1 MTRRT
6 SGRRAAAAIRGLAAL
21 VTLLLLVIGLPAV
34 LYRFGGSPVPHRL
47 PSLHQVSTVLL
58 HRDSGSLFFGVVRA
72 VSWVAWALF
81 SLAVLTETLAA
92 MGGRQ
97 APRLRLGSLQNT
109 AGRLVALAALTFSNP
124 ATAML
129 AAAPAA
135 PIAMAPAFSPDAA
148 SVHYAGADYSSAH
161 YAGADYSGGHAAG
174 GQATGDQSASPPA
187 VPQVMSMASYQAVV
201 VRPGECLWTIA
212 QRYLGE
218 GDLYPE
224 IVQLNIGHA
233 MGDGQVFSNPG
244 MIWPGWVLQLPATAS
259 PAQQQPPMQPAHH
272 PSHPSR
278 DPHFSHPHPAASHHS
293 HPAASQDPGASHH
306 SHPAASRHSGAS
318 HDPAASHHP
327 DPAASPA
334 GSLGGSADPAGYSP
348 PAGRA
353 AAEPPPIT
361 QQDELPPIEVFA
373 AGMLAGGVVASLAR
387 MRHRQRQS
395 RRPGRRI
402 PMPASAPVMQ
412 AEQRLHAIRPPHP
425 ATALRAALGALGEGL
440 AASGQQL
447 PDIAGIHLT
456 SSAMELLL
464 ASPASEPPPA
474 PFSVPGGRQG
484 MAWHLA
490 LPAAAQPPGG
500 LLPAESGDLLPGL
513 LTAGVADGSGGY
525 LLVDLEHLRV
535 TTVDGPPRLVNR
547 VLAAAAA
554 ELATS
559 ELAGW
564 YDLIICG
571 YSELEVTEG
580 RATICD
586 NLDEAL
592 DLLAAKA
599 VTLQRRLG
607 DGGPVDVRYRRIA
620 EPDDE
625 DWALYLLVSRIPP
638 TAAQLSFLIDITSEP
653 GGIAALVAGRPDGS
667 PAPASLLLS
676 SDPDRPGGIVAQ
688 ISPLQLEVRPQALTE
703 GDYDSIVSLF
713 ETAAQSGDV
722 APDFPPYDGSSWIAA
737 MGSPEWPAEPDG
749 DPESGPDDGTL
760 PRPFGD
766 AGSAPDT
773 GTGPDPFSHPGSG
786 PDIGTGPD
794 PFAHP
799 GSGLDIGLVPGPF
812 GDPVSGPFDDP
823 VFAPF
828 GDPLSGPPG
837 DPLSEPPA
845 DPLSRPPGDPLS
857 EAPGDP
863 LSGPP
868 REPLPGSPE
877 DPPPGSPGDP
887 PTSLNAAFGGTHGT
901 DPGPGGPPGPA
912 ATRTPAGTLRIGILG
927 SFTINGAS
935 GALLPAQ
942 SQLILALALNGTVG
956 LSNPQ
961 LGYLLGADPDH
972 PKPSDS
978 LRQLIARTRRQLGRA
993 PGGAEWIVH
1002 LGSGQYAL
1010 HPEACFDWTD
1020 FSALAERGL
1029 AARDPADLRAALM
1042 LVRGQPFT
1050 GCYHWWLDLA
1060 FVETVRA
1067 QIVDTAEMLA
1077 SLELAAGDPSAS
1089 ARAARAGLAG
1099 DVTAEQLWRALMR
1112 AEHVAGNLSG
1122 VREAWNHCLGAIAD
1136 IAPAG
1141 EPHPDTAALYQELL
1155 RSATSS
1161 RTTSTA

>member
-1 MTRRT
+1 MT
-6 SGRRAAAAIRGLAAL
+6 GRRKGRRVVSAVRGLTAL
-21 VTLLLLVIGLPAV
+21 VTLLLLVVGLPAV
-34 LYRFGGSPVPHRL
+34 LYRFGGSPVPGRL
-47 PSLHQVSTVLL
+47 PSLHQVSAALL
-58 HRDSGSLFFGVVRA
+58 HRDSGSLFLGVVRDI
-72 VSWVAWALF
+72 SWIAWALF
-81 SLAVLTETLAA
+81 SLAVITETLAA
-92 MGGRQ
+92 VRGRQ
-97 APRLRLGSLQNT
+97 APRLRLGSLQNM
-109 AGRLVALAALTFSNP
+109 AGQLVALAALTFTNP

-129 AAAPAA
+129 AAAPAM
-135 PIAMAPAFSPDAA
+135 PVAMAPAFSAQAGGPGTLAA
-148 SVHYAGADYSSAH
+148 AQHDLGADDFGAH
-161 YAGADYSGGHAAG
+161 DFGTHDFGAHDLGNGDFAAYPAGE
-174 GQATGDQSASPPA
+174 QATGNQSVSPPA
-187 VPQVMSMASYQAVV
+187 VPQVMSMASYQGVV

-212 QRYLGE
+212 QRYLGD

-224 IVQLNIGHA
+224 IVKLNIGHA
-233 MGDGQVFSNPG
+233 MGDGQVFSDPSVV
-244 MIWPGWVLQLPATAS
+244 WAGWVLQLPATAS
-259 PAQQQPPMQPAHH
+259 PAQQPPPSHPAHH

-278 DPHFSHPHPAASHHS
+278 DHRFSRPHPAAS
-293 HPAASQDPGASHH
+293 Q
-306 SHPAASRHSGAS
+306 
-318 HDPAASHHP
+318 
-327 DPAASPA
+327 A
-334 GSLGGSADPAGYSP
+334 GSLGDSADPTGYNP
-348 PAGRA
+348 PAGRVA
-353 AAEPPPIT
+353 AQPPPVT
-361 QQDELPPIEVFA
+361 QQEEVPPIEVFA
-373 AGMLAGGVVASLAR
+373 AGMLAGGVMVSLAR

-412 AEQRLHAIRPPHP
+412 AEQRLHAIRPPQA
-425 ATALRAALGALGEGL
+425 ATTLRTALGELGTGL
-440 AASGQQL
+440 ASSGQQL

-464 ASPASEPPPA
+464 ASPASEPPPP

-484 MAWHLA
+484 MAWHLP
-490 LPAAAQPPGG
+490 LPAGAEPQAGPHPAAH
-500 LLPAESGDLLPGL
+500 GDLLPGL
-513 LTAGVADGSGGY
+513 LTAGIADDGGGY

-547 VLAAAAA
+547 VLATAAA

-580 RATICD
+580 RATTCD

-599 VTLQRRLG
+599 VTLQRRLA

-653 GGIAALVAGRPDGS
+653 GGIAALVPGGTGS
-667 PAPASLLLS
+667 PGGSAAPSSLLLS
-676 SDPDRPGGIVAQ
+676 SDPDRPGGIAAQ

-703 GDYDSIVSLF
+703 EDYESIVSLF
-713 ETAAQSGDV
+713 DTAAQSGDV
-722 APDFPPYDGSSWIAA
+722 APDFPPYDGSSWTAA
-737 MGSPEWPAEPDG
+737 TSSPGWAEELDG
-749 DPESGPDDGTL
+749 DQ
-760 PRPFGD
+760 
-766 AGSAPDT
+766 
-773 GTGPDPFSHPGSG
+773 
-786 PDIGTGPD
+786 
-794 PFAHP
+794 
-799 GSGLDIGLVPGPF
+799 GSGLDRDTIPGSFDDQGSGLDRDMVPGSFGDQAFELDGDTLARSFGDQGSGLDGDTVPGSLGDQGSGLDGDTLARSF
-812 GDPVSGPFDDP
+812 GDPGSGTD
-823 VFAPF
+823 APA
-828 GDPLSGPPG
+828 GRQHAAETAAG
-837 DPLSEPPA
+837 
-845 DPLSRPPGDPLS
+845 
-857 EAPGDP
+857 
-863 LSGPP
+863 
-868 REPLPGSPE
+868 GSP
-877 DPPPGSPGDP
+877 D
-887 PTSLNAAFGGTHGT
+887 LAAV
-901 DPGPGGPPGPA
+901 PA
-912 ATRTPAGTLRIGILG
+912 PAGTLRIGILG

-942 SQLILALALNGTVG
+942 SQLILALALNGPVG

-978 LRQLIARTRRQLGRA
+978 LRQLIARTRRQLGPA

-1002 LGSGQYAL
+1002 LGGGQYSL
-1010 HPEACFDWTD
+1010 HPEARFDWAD
-1020 FSALAERGL
+1020 FSALAEHGL
-1029 AARDPADLRAALM
+1029 AARDASGLREALT

-1060 FVETVRA
+1060 FAETVRA
-1067 QIVDTAEMLA
+1067 QIVDAAEMLA
-1077 SLELAAGDPSAS
+1077 SLELASGDPSAS

-1099 DVTAEQLWRALMR
+1099 DIAAEQLWRALMR

-1122 VREAWNHCLGAIAD
+1122 VREAWNHCLGVIAD

-1161 RTTSTA
+1161 RTTSRT

>member
-1 MTRRT
+1 MR
-6 SGRRAAAAIRGLAAL
+6 GRRAASAVRGLGAL
-21 VTLLLLVIGLPAV
+21 VTLLVVVAGLPAV
-34 LYRFGGSPVPHRL
+34 LYRFGGNPVPHRI
-47 PSLHQVSTVLL
+47 PSLHQVTAALL
-58 HRDSGSLFFGVVRA
+58 HRDSGALFFGVVRD
-72 VSWVAWALF
+72 VSWAAWALF
-81 SLAVLTETLAA
+81 SLAVIAESLAA
-92 MGGRQ
+92 IRGRQ
-97 APRLRLGSLQNT
+97 APRLRLGGLQNM
-109 AGRLVALAALTFSNP
+109 AGQLVALVALTFSNP
-124 ATAML
+124 AAAVL
-129 AAAPAA
+129 AAAPAV
-135 PIAMAPAFSPDAA
+135 PVAMAPAFPAQSGNAGAIAAVHLVPASAPDAGTVA
-148 SVHYAGADYSSAH
+148 SDAGPGTATAARTAGPGPDARPHDASAG
-161 YAGADYSGGHAAG
+161 YLGGLAAG
-174 GQATGDQSASPPA
+174 EQAAGDQSASPPA

-233 MGDGQVFSNPG
+233 MGDGHVFSDPAVV
-244 MIWPGWVLQLPATAS
+244 WPGWVLQLPSTAS
-259 PAQQQPPMQPAHH
+259 PAQQAPPPQPAHH

-278 DPHFSHPHPAASHHS
+278 DPHFSHPHQAASHPHQTASHSHQTASHS
-293 HPAASQDPGASHH
+293 HPAASQAGSPGNVADPTGYD
-306 SHPAASRHSGAS
+306 PPASRV
-318 HDPAASHHP
+318 AAV
-327 DPAASPA
+327 
-334 GSLGGSADPAGYSP
+334 
-348 PAGRA
+348 
-353 AAEPPPIT
+353 PPPIMQT
-361 QQDELPPIEVFA
+361 QQEELPPIEIFA
-373 AGMLAGGVVASLAR
+373 AGMLAGGVMTTIAR

-395 RRPGRRI
+395 RQPGRRI

-412 AEQRLHAIRPPHP
+412 AEQRLHAVRPPQP
-425 ATALRAALGALGEGL
+425 ATALRAALGELGAGL

-447 PDIAGIHLT
+447 PDVAGIHLT

-464 ASPASEPPPA
+464 ASPGSEPPPA

-484 MAWHLA
+484 MAWHLP
-490 LPAAAQPPGG
+490 LPAGAEPPASAHAA
-500 LLPAESGDLLPGL
+500 EHGDLLPGL
-513 LTAGVADGSGGY
+513 LAAGIADGSGGY

-547 VLAAAAA
+547 VLATAAA

-580 RATICD
+580 RAITCD

-599 VTLQRRLG
+599 VTLQRRLA
-607 DGGPVDVRYRRIA
+607 DGGPADVRYRRIA

-653 GGIAALVAGRPDGS
+653 GGIAAIVAGTGAAAGS
-667 PAPASLLLS
+667 AAPASFLLS
-676 SDPDRPGGIVAQ
+676 ADPDRPGGIVSQ
-688 ISPLQLEVRPQALTE
+688 ISPLQLEVRPQALTDQ
-703 GDYDSIVSLF
+703 DYDSIVSLF
-713 ETAAQSGDV
+713 ETASLPGDV
-722 APDFPPYDGSSWIAA
+722 APDFPPYDGAA
-737 MGSPEWPAEPDG
+737 WTAATSQPGWKEDPDG
-749 DPESGPDDGTL
+749 DPLTRLDSDTAA
-760 PRPFGD
+760 RSFGD
-766 AGSAPDT
+766 SLPGLGSDMTPGSFGDSLPGLDAMAGRGHDTEPGAGGAPDQD
-773 GTGPDPFSHPGSG
+773 G
-786 PDIGTGPD
+786 
-794 PFAHP
+794 
-799 GSGLDIGLVPGPF
+799 VP
-812 GDPVSGPFDDP
+812 
-823 VFAPF
+823 AQ
-828 GDPLSGPPG
+828 
-837 DPLSEPPA
+837 
-845 DPLSRPPGDPLS
+845 
-857 EAPGDP
+857 
-863 LSGPP
+863 
-868 REPLPGSPE
+868 
-877 DPPPGSPGDP
+877 
-887 PTSLNAAFGGTHGT
+887 
-901 DPGPGGPPGPA
+901 
-912 ATRTPAGTLRIGILG
+912 AGMLRIGILG

-978 LRQLIARTRRQLGRA
+978 LRQLIARTRRQLGPA

-1002 LGSGQYAL
+1002 LGGGQYSL
-1010 HPEACFDWTD
+1010 HPDARFDWAD
-1020 FSALAERGL
+1020 FSALAEHGM
-1029 AARDPADLRAALM
+1029 AARDAGELRDALA

-1067 QIVDTAEMLA
+1067 QIVDAAELLA

-1099 DVTAEQLWRALMR
+1099 DVAAEQLWRALMR

-1122 VREAWNHCLGAIAD
+1122 VREAWNHCLGVIAD

-1161 RTTSTA
+1161 RTTLRA

>member
-1 MTRRT
+1 MTRHT
-6 SGRRAAAAIRGLAAL
+6 SGRRAASAIRGLAAL

-124 ATAML
+124 ATAVL

-148 SVHYAGADYSSAH
+148 SVHYAGADYSSAR

-278 DPHFSHPHPAASHHS
+278 DPHFSHPHPAASHDAGASHHP
-293 HPAASQDPGASHH
+293 HPAASHH
-306 SHPAASRHSGAS
+306 SAAS

-327 DPAASPA
+327 HPAASPA
-334 GSLGGSADPAGYSP
+334 GSLGRSADPAGYSP

-412 AEQRLHAIRPPHP
+412 AEQRLHAIRPPQP

-490 LPAAAQPPGG
+490 LPAAAQPQGG

-722 APDFPPYDGSSWIAA
+722 APGFPPYDGSSWIAA
-737 MGSPEWPAEPDG
+737 MGSPDWPAEPDG
-749 DPESGPDDGTL
+749 EPESGPDDGTL

-766 AGSAPDT
+766 AGS
-773 GTGPDPFSHPGSG
+773 G
-786 PDIGTGPD
+786 PDIGDGARPVR
-794 PFAHP
+794 ASRCP
-799 GSGLDIGLVPGPF
+799 GRISARRPTRSRIPGP
-812 GDPVSGPFDDP
+812 GWISARCQARSGIRCP
-823 VFAPF
+823 
-828 GDPLSGPPG
+828 GRSTIRCSRRSGTRYPG
-837 DPLSEPPA
+837 RPGTRSP
-845 DPLSRPPGDPLS
+845 SRPRIRSPEPLGDPLS

-877 DPPPGSPGDP
+877 DPPSGSPGDP
-887 PTSLNAAFGGTHGT
+887 PASLNAAFGGTHGT
-901 DPGPGGPPGPA
+901 DPGPGRPPGPA

-1029 AARDPADLRAALM
+1029 AARDPADLRDALM

-1077 SLELAAGDPSAS
+1077 
-1089 ARAARAGLAG
+1089 
-1099 DVTAEQLWRALMR
+1099 
-1112 AEHVAGNLSG
+1112 VAGTG
-1122 VREAWNHCLGAIAD
+1122 VRRS
-1136 IAPAG
+1136 
-1141 EPHPDTAALYQELL
+1141 L
-1155 RSATSS
+1155 RVGPRRPG
-1161 RTTSTA
+1161 RTGR

>member
-1 MTRRT
+1 MRR
-6 SGRRAAAAIRGLAAL
+6 RRAASAARGLAAL
-21 VTLLLLVIGLPAV
+21 VTLLLLVAGLPAV
-34 LYRFGGSPVPHRL
+34 LYRFGGSPVPHRI
-47 PSLHQVSTVLL
+47 PSLHQVTAALL
-58 HRDSGSLFFGVVRA
+58 HRDSGALFFGVVRD
-72 VSWVAWALF
+72 VSWAAWALF
-81 SLAVLTETLAA
+81 SLAVIAESLAA
-92 MGGRQ
+92 IRGRQ
-97 APRLRLGSLQNT
+97 APRLRLGGLQNM
-109 AGRLVALAALTFSNP
+109 AGQLVALVTLTFSNP
-124 ATAML
+124 ATAVL
-129 AAAPAA
+129 AAAPAV
-135 PIAMAPAFSPDAA
+135 PVAMASAFPAQSGNPGILAAVHLVPASAPEASPAASEAGPVASGTGTATAAATAAARTAGPVPDARP
-148 SVHYAGADYSSAH
+148 HDGGAGDL
-161 YAGADYSGGHAAG
+161 GAVAAG
-174 GQATGDQSASPPA
+174 EQAAGDQSASPPA

-233 MGDGQVFSNPG
+233 MGDGHVFSDPAVV
-244 MIWPGWVLQLPATAS
+244 WPGWVLQLPSTAS
-259 PAQQQPPMQPAHH
+259 PAQQAPPPQPAHH

-278 DPHFSHPHPAASHHS
+278 DPHFSHPHPAASHPHPAAGHS
-293 HPAASQDPGASHH
+293 HPAASQAGSPGNAADPTGYD
-306 SHPAASRHSGAS
+306 PPASRV
-318 HDPAASHHP
+318 AAV
-327 DPAASPA
+327 
-334 GSLGGSADPAGYSP
+334 
-348 PAGRA
+348 
-353 AAEPPPIT
+353 PPPIMQT
-361 QQDELPPIEVFA
+361 QQEELPPIEIFA
-373 AGMLAGGVVASLAR
+373 AGMLAGGVMTTIAR

-412 AEQRLHAIRPPHP
+412 AEQRLRAVRPPQP
-425 ATALRAALGALGEGL
+425 ATALRAALGQLGAGL

-447 PDIAGIHLT
+447 PDVAGIHLT

-464 ASPASEPPPA
+464 ASPGSEPPPA

-484 MAWHLA
+484 MAWHLP
-490 LPAAAQPPGG
+490 LPAGAEPPASAHAA
-500 LLPAESGDLLPGL
+500 EHGDLLPGL
-513 LTAGVADGSGGY
+513 LAAGIADGSGGY

-547 VLAAAAA
+547 VLATAAA

-580 RATICD
+580 RAITCD

-599 VTLQRRLG
+599 VTLQRRLA
-607 DGGPVDVRYRRIA
+607 DGGPADVRYRRIA

-638 TAAQLSFLIDITSEP
+638 TPAQLSFLIDITSEP
-653 GGIAALVAGRPDGS
+653 GGIAAIVAGTGTTAGS
-667 PAPASLLLS
+667 AAPASFLLS
-676 SDPDRPGGIVAQ
+676 SDPDRPGGIVSQ
-688 ISPLQLEVRPQALTE
+688 ISPLQLEVRPQALTDE
-703 GDYDSIVSLF
+703 DYDSIVSLF
-713 ETAAQSGDV
+713 ETAALPGDV
-722 APDFPPYDGSSWIAA
+722 APDFPPYDGAA
-737 MGSPEWPAEPDG
+737 RTAATSPPGWTEDPDG
-749 DPESGPDDGTL
+749 DPLT
-760 PRPFGD
+760 
-766 AGSAPDT
+766 
-773 GTGPDPFSHPGSG
+773 
-786 PDIGTGPD
+786 
-794 PFAHP
+794 
-799 GSGLDIGLVPGPF
+799 GLDSDAVLR
-812 GDPVSGPFDDP
+812 S
-823 VFAPF
+823 FA
-828 GDPLSGPPG
+828 
-837 DPLSEPPA
+837 
-845 DPLSRPPGDPLS
+845 
-857 EAPGDP
+857 
-863 LSGPP
+863 
-868 REPLPGSPE
+868 
-877 DPPPGSPGDP
+877 
-887 PTSLNAAFGGTHGT
+887 
-901 DPGPGGPPGPA
+901 DPGPEPGSDTAPGLFAEQGAGGAPDQAAAPA
-912 ATRTPAGTLRIGILG
+912 QAGMLRIGILG

-978 LRQLIARTRRQLGRA
+978 LRQLIARTRRQLGPA

-1002 LGSGQYAL
+1002 LGGGQYSL
-1010 HPEACFDWTD
+1010 HPDARFDWAD
-1020 FSALAERGL
+1020 FSARAEHGM
-1029 AARDPADLRAALM
+1029 AARDAGELRDALA

-1067 QIVDTAEMLA
+1067 QIVDAAELLA
-1077 SLELAAGDPSAS
+1077 SLELAAGDASAS

-1099 DVTAEQLWRALMR
+1099 DVAAEQLWRALMR

-1122 VREAWNHCLGAIAD
+1122 VREAWNHCLGVIAD

-1141 EPHPDTAALYQELL
+1141 EPHPDTATLYQELL

-1161 RTTSTA
+1161 RTTSRA

>member
-1 MTRRT
+1 
-6 SGRRAAAAIRGLAAL
+6 
-21 VTLLLLVIGLPAV
+21 
-34 LYRFGGSPVPHRL
+34 
-47 PSLHQVSTVLL
+47 
-58 HRDSGSLFFGVVRA
+58 
-72 VSWVAWALF
+72 
-81 SLAVLTETLAA
+81 
-92 MGGRQ
+92 
-97 APRLRLGSLQNT
+97 
-109 AGRLVALAALTFSNP
+109 
-124 ATAML
+124 
-129 AAAPAA
+129 
-135 PIAMAPAFSPDAA
+135 MAPAFSPDAA
-148 SVHYAGADYSSAH
+148 SVHYAGADYSSAR

-278 DPHFSHPHPAASHHS
+278 DPHFSHPHPAASHHP
-293 HPAASQDPGASHH
+293 HPAASHDAGASHH
-306 SHPAASRHSGAS
+306 PHPAV
-318 HDPAASHHP
+318 
-327 DPAASPA
+327 SPA
-334 GSLGGSADPAGYSP
+334 GSPGRSADPAGYSP

-412 AEQRLHAIRPPHP
+412 AEQRLHAIRPPQP

-440 AASGQQL
+440 VASGQQL

-490 LPAAAQPPGG
+490 LPAAAQPQGG

-722 APDFPPYDGSSWIAA
+722 APGFPPYDGSSWIAA
-737 MGSPEWPAEPDG
+737 MGSPDWPAEPDG
-749 DPESGPDDGTL
+749 EPESGPDDGTL

-766 AGSAPDT
+766 AGS
-773 GTGPDPFSHPGSG
+773 G
-786 PDIGTGPD
+786 PDIGEVPD
-794 PFAHP
+794 PFADPGAGLDIGTPPRPFADP
-799 GSGLDIGLVPGPF
+799 GSGLDIGAVPGPF

-828 GDPLSGPPG
+828 GDPLPG
-837 DPLSEPPA
+837 
-845 DPLSRPPGDPLS
+845 PPGDPLS
-857 EAPGDP
+857 EAPADP
-863 LSGPP
+863 LSEPLGEPGSGPP
-868 REPLPGSPE
+868 REPRPGSPE
-877 DPPPGSPGDP
+877 DPPSGSPGDP
-887 PTSLNAAFGGTHGT
+887 SASLNAAFGGPHGT
-901 DPGPGGPPGPA
+901 DPGPGRPPGPA
-912 ATRTPAGTLRIGILG
+912 AARMPAGSLRIGILG

-935 GALLPAQ
+935 SALLPAQ

-978 LRQLIARTRRQLGRA
+978 LRQLIARTRRQLGRP

-1029 AARDPADLRAALM
+1029 AARNPADLREALM

-1077 SLELAAGDPSAS
+1077 ALELASGDPSAS

-1112 AEHVAGNLSG
+1112 AEHVAGNRSG

>member
-1 MTRRT
+1 M
-6 SGRRAAAAIRGLAAL
+6 SGRRAASAVRGLAAL
-21 VTLLLLVIGLPAV
+21 VTLVLLVAGLPVV
-34 LYRFGGSPVPHRL
+34 LYRFGGNPVPHRI
-47 PSLHQVSTVLL
+47 PPLHQVTSALL
-58 HRDSGSLFFGVVRA
+58 RRDSGSLFFGVVRD

-81 SLAVLTETLAA
+81 SLAVITEALAA
-92 MGGRQ
+92 LRGRQ
-97 APRLRLGSLQNT
+97 APRLRLGGLQNV
-109 AGRLVALAALTFSNP
+109 AGQLVALVAMTFSNP
-124 ATAML
+124 AAAML
-129 AAAPAA
+129 AAAPAV
-135 PIAMAPAFSPDAA
+135 PVAMAPAFPAQSPNAGPLAMMQLVSASAPDTSAPDTSTATAAVQPAGPPPDARL
-148 SVHYAGADYSSAH
+148 HDAGVPDLGAAQ
-161 YAGADYSGGHAAG
+161 AGE
-174 GQATGDQSASPPA
+174 QVTGDQSASPPA

-224 IVQLNIGHA
+224 IVKLNIGHA
-233 MGDGQVFSNPG
+233 MGDGHIFSDPAV
-244 MIWPGWVLQLPATAS
+244 IWPGWVLQLPSTAS
-259 PAQQQPPMQPAHH
+259 PAQQAQQPQPAQH

-278 DPHFSHPHPAASHHS
+278 DPHFSHPHPAASHSHPGASRS
-293 HPAASQDPGASHH
+293 HPAASQ
-306 SHPAASRHSGAS
+306 SHPAASQSGQPAS
-318 HDPAASHHP
+318 Q
-327 DPAASPA
+327 A
-334 GSLGGSADPAGYSP
+334 GSLGNGADPTGYSP
-348 PAGRA
+348 PSRVA
-353 AAEPPPIT
+353 AVPPPIT
-361 QQDELPPIEVFA
+361 QTQQEELPPVEVFA
-373 AGMLAGGVVASLAR
+373 AGMLAGGVMTALAR

-412 AEQRLHAIRPPHP
+412 AEQRLHAIRPPQP
-425 ATALRAALGALGEGL
+425 ATALRAALGELGAGL

-447 PDIAGIHLT
+447 PDVAGIHLT

-464 ASPASEPPPA
+464 ASPGSEPPPA

-484 MAWHLA
+484 MAWHLP
-490 LPAAAQPPGG
+490 LPAGPEPPAGG
-500 LLPAESGDLLPGL
+500 YPAEHGDLLPGL
-513 LTAGVADGSGGY
+513 LAAGIADGSGGY

-547 VLAAAAA
+547 VLATAAA

-580 RATICD
+580 RATTCD
-586 NLDEAL
+586 DLDEAL

-599 VTLQRRLG
+599 VTLQRRLA
-607 DGGPVDVRYRRIA
+607 DGGPADVRYRRLA

-653 GGIAALVAGRPDGS
+653 GGIAAIVAGGS
-667 PAPASLLLS
+667 GGSAAPASFLLS
-676 SDPDRPGGIVAQ
+676 ADPDRPGGIISQ

-703 GDYDSIVSLF
+703 EDYESIVSLF
-713 ETAAQSGDV
+713 ETAAQPGDV
-722 APDFPPYDGSSWIAA
+722 APDFPPYDGAAWTAA
-737 MGSPEWPAEPDG
+737 MSSAGWAADPDG
-749 DPESGPDDGTL
+749 DPELERGSDIELDG
-760 PRPFGD
+760 D
-766 AGSAPDT
+766 MAPSS
-773 GTGPDPFSHPGSG
+773 F
-786 PDIGTGPD
+786 
-794 PFAHP
+794 
-799 GSGLDIGLVPGPF
+799 L
-812 GDPVSGPFDDP
+812 DPVPEPASDG
-823 VFAPF
+823 
-828 GDPLSGPPG
+828 LS
-837 DPLSEPPA
+837 A
-845 DPLSRPPGDPLS
+845 DPWPGQ
-857 EAPGDP
+857 
-863 LSGPP
+863 SG
-868 REPLPGSPE
+868 
-877 DPPPGSPGDP
+877 
-887 PTSLNAAFGGTHGT
+887 
-901 DPGPGGPPGPA
+901 DPGPGAAAGRGHGSEPGAGSQDLTA
-912 ATRTPAGTLRIGILG
+912 ATAQAGMLRIGILG
-927 SFTINGAS
+927 SFTINGAA

-978 LRQLIARTRRQLGRA
+978 LRQLIARTRRQLGPA

-1002 LGSGQYAL
+1002 LGGGQYSL
-1010 HPEACFDWTD
+1010 HPEARFDWAD
-1020 FSALAERGL
+1020 FSALAEHGI
-1029 AARDPADLRAALM
+1029 AARDAGELRDALA

-1067 QIVDTAEMLA
+1067 QIVDAAELLA

-1099 DVTAEQLWRALMR
+1099 DVAAEQLWRALMR

-1122 VREAWNHCLGAIAD
+1122 VREAWNHCLGVIAD

-1161 RTTSTA
+1161 RTTLRA